1 MIRSHG
7 TVVIYGDE
15 LDLPPDLVKK
25 IETFSQWLEGELEVL
40 EARWM
45 PHAAP
50 IARAVCKQESS
61 KL

>member
-15 LDLPPDLVKK
+15 LELPPDLIKK
-25 IETFSQWLEGELEVL
+25 IETFSQWLSCELDVL
-40 EARWM
+40 EARWR

-50 IARAVCKQESS
+50 LARAASKQESS